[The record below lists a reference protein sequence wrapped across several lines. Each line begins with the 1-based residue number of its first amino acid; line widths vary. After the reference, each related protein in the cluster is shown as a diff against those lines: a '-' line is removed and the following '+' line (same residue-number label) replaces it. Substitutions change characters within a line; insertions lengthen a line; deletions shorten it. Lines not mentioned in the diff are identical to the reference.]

1 MISYLS
7 CIRILGGVVEI
18 LLLQPGFLL
27 FRLRDVDALDLE
39 DDRPRTVI
47 ATGDH
52 HPVVV
57 GPPLHDGPSLQ
68 GCVHIP
74 ADGIPRFPA
83 ELAVHQVIEVILLGR
98 PFEQEGVP
106 FLEERARPGMGIGQV
121 FLLVIREALG
131 LQHGYLALVFHLKM
145 RFGMQRYAFMV
156 GFPSRSGE
164 DFQADDGGDQRR
176 DEEQPPETGGFL
188 EYQDADKDGPHGA
201 DACPY
206 WIGRPDR
213 DRLTRLGE
221 KKHAEG

>member
-27 FRLRDVDALDLE
+27 LRLRDIDALDLE
-39 DDRPRTVI
+39 YDRSRTVI
-47 ATGDH
+47 ATSDH

-57 GPPLHDGPSLQ
+57 GPTLHDGPSLQ
-68 GCVHIP
+68 GGVNVA
-74 ADGIPRFPA
+74 ADGVPRLPA
-83 ELAVHQVIEVILLGR
+83 ESAVHQVVEVILLGR

-106 FLEERARPGMGIGQV
+106 FLEEGARTGMGIGQV
-121 FLLVIREALG
+121 FLLVISEALG
-131 LQHGYLALVFHLKM
+131 LQYGYLALVFHLKM

-156 GFPSRSGE
+156 GFPSQSGE

-188 EYQDADKDGPHGA
+188 EDQDADKDGPHST
-201 DACPY
+201 DARPY
-206 WIGRPDR
+206 RIGGPDR
-213 DRLTRLGE
+213 DRLARLGE